1 MEESRLK
8 PMVAGYD
15 KEMFN
20 RLFSKTENLRKK
32 LASEIDPNRFGVCYC
47 DIVSFF
53 DIKFIYV
60 FNKYYPRHTEG
71 VLLGHLINALKLFKF
86 RILRSA
92 YILKHNHKKVDIDSV
107 ITYEENLVDNS
118 DPYKDKNNYLPVLM
132 DFLKRHLSDNA
143 YLLLEVQLNP
153 PPFIL
158 CKINPG
164 EDSSLQKIPDQVYL
178 EYLNL
183 GLSDNSYKYLKY
195 LKNEI
200 KDAINYAKV
209 NKDFLIASLSKLP
222 SSMAE

>member
-15 KEMFN
+15 EEMFN
-20 RLFSKTENLRKK
+20 RLFRKTENLRKK

-53 DIKFIYV
+53 NTKFIYV
-60 FNKYYPRHTEG
+60 FNKYYGHTEG
-71 VLLGHLINALKLFKF
+71 VLLGHLIKALQLFKF

-92 YILKHNHKKVDIDSV
+92 YILKHNHKKVDIDSLV
-107 ITYEENLVDNS
+107 TYEENLVDNA
-118 DPYKDKNNYLPVLM
+118 DPYKEKNNYLPVLM
-132 DFLKRHLSDNA
+132 DFLKNHLSENA

-158 CKINPG
+158 SKINPG
-164 EDSSLQKIPDQVYL
+164 ADSSLQKIPDHVYL

-183 GLSDNSYKYLKY
+183 GSSENSYKYLKF

-200 KDAINYAKV
+200 KDATNYAKA
-209 NKDFLIASLSKLP
+209 NKESLIASLSKLP
-222 SSMAE
+222 SSMVE